1 MSKTIIVNAGPRK
14 NWNTAQ
20 LLLSAQKGAEEG
32 GAETEY
38 VDLYDLSFT
47 GCRSCLICKLKD
59 KERCH
64 CYWKDE
70 LAPVIDRILEA
81 DAVII
86 GSPIY
91 FGQPTAEYRALYERL
106 LFCVL
111 SYDDYSSYMTHDVN
125 VGIIYTMN
133 ASQEFYERSY
143 APVLA
148 IQEQTFGMLKG
159 RVEILPVFNT
169 LQVNDYA
176 KFAMGGFNAEAKQQH
191 HDEHFD
197 IDLQHAFDLGRA
209 LSKRD

>member
-20 LLLSAQKGAEEG
+20 LLLSAQKGAEES
-32 GAETEY
+32 GAQTEY

-59 KERCH
+59 KERCR

-81 DAVII
+81 DAMII

-133 ASQEFYERSY
+133 ASQGFYERSY

-169 LQVNDYA
+169 LQVSDYA
-176 KFAMGGFNAEAKQQH
+176 KFAMGGFNAEAKRQH

-197 IDLQHAFDLGRA
+197 IDLRHAFDLGRD
-209 LSKRD
+209 LSTRG